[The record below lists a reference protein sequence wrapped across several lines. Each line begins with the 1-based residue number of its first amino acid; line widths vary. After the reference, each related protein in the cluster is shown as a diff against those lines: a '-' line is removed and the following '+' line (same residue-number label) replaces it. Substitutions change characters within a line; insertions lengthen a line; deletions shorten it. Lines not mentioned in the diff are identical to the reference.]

1 MRDIAER
8 DAVNRFTTA
17 EIRVDMV
24 NNNSVSSNMDLDG
37 MMDYMVTGVKTAM
50 EQAAEGVHE

>member
-1 MRDIAER
+1 ML
-8 DAVNRFTTA
+8 
-17 EIRVDMV
+17 DMV